1 MGRKSKL
8 SDKQWEE
15 IGKRLLA
22 GEKAAK
28 LAKEFKVSPA
38 TLSERFSKSTE
49 KVKSV
54 ANQIVETKDAL
65 DALTVSEQIS
75 AISLAEQLRSI
86 SGHLAGAANYSAATS
101 HRLAGIAHG
110 KVQLIDDAAPLLDAK
125 SKEALK
131 DVAILQRMA
140 NDAANIP
147 LNLLAANKDA
157 VKQVHKEDPVLPVR
171 IVIEVEDASIPE
183 PQAQ

>member
-8 SDKQWEE
+8 TDKQWEE

-22 GEKAAK
+22 GEKGSK

-38 TLSERFSKSTE
+38 TISERFSKSTE

-65 DALTVSEQIS
+65 DALTVSEQVS
-75 AISLAEQLRSI
+75 AITLAEQLRSI
-86 SGHLAGAANYSAATS
+86 SMHLAGAANYSAATS
-101 HRLAGIAHG
+101 HRLAGIANG
-110 KVQLIDDAAPLLDAK
+110 KVQEIDDAAPLNDTSRA
-125 SKEALK
+125 SLK
-131 DVAILQRMA
+131 DVSTLQRLA
-140 NDAANIP
+140 NEASHIP

-157 VKQVHKEDPVLPVR
+157 VKQVHKEDPVLPVK
-171 IVIEVEDASIPE
+171 IVIEVEDASVPE
-183 PQAQ
+183 PEAQ